1 MYTIK
6 YLVSTEL
13 PLVRCLGSHSS
24 TFGKLSGEV
33 YIPQFKSNVHF

>member
-13 PLVRCLGSHSS
+13 PLVQCLGHLRSS
-24 TFGKLSGEV
+24 FGTLSGEV